1 MSQTP
6 TSVVTIDPASL
17 RLERRAI
24 GAAPLVNAVLGR
36 LGFEELLS
44 SYLPEPDPRLL
55 LAPARAISAL
65 VRNLAL
71 ARQPLYGLSAWAA
84 GHEASSLGLD
94 EGEAAYLN
102 DDRVGRALD
111 ELFSADRASLLT
123 ELSLRVVR
131 RYDIDVSELHNDSTS
146 IVLYGS
152 YHDACGALRGGVR
165 PPVPERGFS
174 KDHRGDLKQLVE
186 ILTISADGAVP
197 IAHRLAD
204 GATEDSTTHIA
215 TWNGLVAMLGTT
227 SFTYVA
233 DCKLATRDN
242 MDHIAMN
249 KGRFLTILPR
259 SRKEDEAGRAWIASG
274 APVWEE
280 ISRRPGKRLSDPPE
294 VYVAAEAPSPSAEG
308 YRIVWIRSSDK
319 RVHDAISR
327 TERVERARAGLAGLD
342 ETLRSPR
349 TRLKTLLSVE
359 EAARAIVAD
368 ASASRWVRAE
378 VTDTVEHE
386 HRQVG
391 RGRPGKD
398 TVYRRIEHHRFGVS
412 SVVDAEAVAYDAAS
426 DGCFPFVTNE
436 DLPPA
441 ELLRIYKFQ
450 PHIERRHA
458 TFKGVIEAAPLT
470 LKSDTRID
478 ALGFCLYVALLVHA
492 LVERELRRAMTEE
505 GVASLPLYYED
516 RACAA
521 PTAARVFEV
530 LEPLWH
536 TAIYSGDDLLMVAPP
551 SIDPLQQ
558 RILTLLKIPTQAYE
572 PSPRTL
578 PGNSR

>member
-1 MSQTP
+1 M
-6 TSVVTIDPASL
+6 
-17 RLERRAI
+17 
-24 GAAPLVNAVLGR
+24 
-36 LGFEELLS
+36 
-44 SYLPEPDPRLL
+44 
-55 LAPARAISAL
+55 
-65 VRNLAL
+65 
-71 ARQPLYGLSAWAA
+71 
-84 GHEASSLGLD
+84 
-94 EGEAAYLN
+94 
-102 DDRVGRALD
+102 
-111 ELFSADRASLLT
+111 
-123 ELSLRVVR
+123 
-131 RYDIDVSELHNDSTS
+131 
-146 IVLYGS
+146 
-152 YHDACGALRGGVR
+152 
-165 PPVPERGFS
+165 
-174 KDHRGDLKQLVE
+174 QLVE

-204 GATEDSTTHIA
+204 GGTEDSTTHIE
-215 TWNGLVAMLGTT
+215 TWNGLVTMLGTPA
-227 SFTYVA
+227 FTYVA

-242 MDHIAMN
+242 MDHIATN

-259 SRKEDEAGRAWIASG
+259 SRKEDETGRAWIATG
-274 APVWEE
+274 APKWEE

-294 VYVAAEAPSPSAEG
+294 VYVAAEASSPSAEG

-327 TERVERARAGLAGLD
+327 TERIERARAGLAGLD
-342 ETLRSPR
+342 EALSSRRNRLR
-349 TRLKTLLSVE
+349 TLLAVE
-359 EAARAIVAD
+359 ETARAIIAE

-378 VTDTVEHE
+378 VIDTVDHE

-398 TVYRRIEHHRFGVS
+398 TVYRRIEHHRFNVS
-412 SVVDAEAVAYDAAS
+412 SVVDAETVAYDAAA
-426 DGCFPFVTNE
+426 DGAFLFITNE
-436 DLPPA
+436 DLPAA
-441 ELLRIYKFQ
+441 ELLRIDKFQ

-470 LKSDTRID
+470 LKSDTRVD

-492 LVERELRRAMTEE
+492 LVERELRRAMAEE

-530 LEPLWH
+530 LGPLCH
-536 TAIYSGDDLLMVAPP
+536 TAIYSGDDLLTVTPP

-558 RILTLLKIPTQAYE
+558 RILTLLKIPARAYE
-572 PSPRTL
+572 PSRRTL